1 MQKIIRDLN
10 KTLNEPFNKHNIL
23 FLDIE
28 TDGLSHKN
36 HLVIIGLILFNSHTQ
51 TANVTQLFNDDYMS
65 EREMLLE
72 LMHIIEQSNIDYT
85 ISFNGNSF
93 DIPFLNARFSHFKI
107 DYVLNKN
114 ANLDLLRVARTNKEL
129 LGISDFKLKTVE
141 NYVGI
146 NRTDTISGKDSILL
160 YHAYVETQSEALKE
174 SILLHNYDDL
184 INIIP
189 LLKITAGLSNVLT
202 PYIELTKRK
211 WYITNTQIKG
221 NALYCSL
228 SLNSRLSISDL
239 YYDSQ
244 GIRFECSGLNGS
256 LKIDLQLFK
265 DQTQNTFQFA
275 DSRIFH
281 GKPFDQLNNEEKQG
295 LLVSKNQLILESNI
309 EQIFLKTIQKVLEL
323 IYE

>member
-1 MQKIIRDLN
+1 MQKIISDLY
-10 KTLNEPFNKHNIL
+10 KMLDKPFSQHNIL

-36 HLVIIGLILFNSHTQ
+36 HLVIIGLILFESHTK
-51 TANVTQLFNDDYMS
+51 TASVIQLFNEDYMS

-114 ANLDLLRVARTNKEL
+114 SNLDLLRVARTNKEM

-160 YHAYVETQSEALKE
+160 YQAYVETQSEALKE
-174 SILLHNYDDL
+174 TILLHNYDDL
-184 INIIP
+184 INMIP
-189 LLKITAGLSNVLT
+189 LLKITEGLSNVLT
-202 PYIELTKRK
+202 PYVEVSKRK
-211 WYITNTQIKG
+211 WYISNTQIKG
-221 NALYCSL
+221 NAFYCSL

-239 YYDSQ
+239 YYESQ

-265 DQTQNTFQFA
+265 DHNQSTYQFA
-275 DSRIFH
+275 DSKIFH
-281 GKPFDQLNNEEKQG
+281 GKPYDQLSNIEKQG
-295 LLVSKNQLILESNI
+295 LLVSKNQMLFDSNI
-309 EQIFLKTIQKVLEL
+309 KQIVLIAIQKVLAL

>member
-1 MQKIIRDLN
+1 MQKITRELENLLN
-10 KTLNEPFNKHNIL
+10 DPFNQYNIL

-36 HLVIIGLILFNSHTQ
+36 NLVIIGLILFNSYAE
-51 TANVTQLFNDDYMS
+51 TASVIQLFNEDYMS

-72 LMHIIEQSNIDYT
+72 LSHVIEQNNIDYT

-93 DIPFLNARFSHFKI
+93 DIPFLNARYSHYKI

-114 ANLDLLRVARTNKEL
+114 SNIDLLRVARSNKEL

-160 YHAYVETQSEALKE
+160 YHAYVETQSEALKKT
-174 SILLHNYDDL
+174 ILLHNYDDL
-184 INIIP
+184 INMIP
-189 LLKITAGLSNVLT
+189 LLKITDGLSNVLI
-202 PYIELTKRK
+202 PYVDVSKRK
-211 WYITNTQIKG
+211 WYITNIQIKG

-256 LKIDLQLFK
+256 LKIDLHLFK
-265 DQTQNTFQFA
+265 DQNLNTYMFA
-275 DSRIFH
+275 DSKIIH
-281 GKPFDQLNNEEKQG
+281 GKTYDLLNNEDKQG
-295 LLVSKNQLILESNI
+295 LLVSKNQVLNESNI
-309 EQIFLKTIQKVLEL
+309 EQIIFNTIQKVLKL